1 MNVSQHHVI
10 AAQIWGQYGLVMNS
24 QISSS
29 HVVNSQVSSSHVVNS
44 QISSSHMNV
53 SQHHVMAAQIWGRYI
68 SSWDDTTVWSWTHVS
83 SASCHL
89 FCEVLWSFSRGMS
102 SKRVWEP
109 HHERRRCRQARIVTT
124 TWYIQYWFFIRL
136 LKWLYSFA
144 TLSGQ
149 EKETYNLVLGMY
161 FTEPTHEQASREHS
175 GPSSSTIASRS
186 WRCFHHSCQEY
197 WGTFC

>member
-1 MNVSQHHVI
+1 
-10 AAQIWGQYGLVMNS
+10 MNS

-53 SQHHVMAAQIWGRYI
+53 LQHHVMAAQIWGQYI
-68 SSWDDTTVWSWTHVS
+68 SLRDNTTVWSWTHVS

-89 FCEVLWSFSRGMS
+89 FCEVLWSFLRGMS
-102 SKRVWEP
+102 SKCVWEP
-109 HHERRRCRQARIVTT
+109 HHEHRRCCQACIVTM
-124 TWYIQYWFFIRL
+124 TWYIQYCFFIRL

-161 FTEPTHEQASREHS
+161 FTEPTHKQASRKHS
-175 GPSSSTIASRS
+175 GPSSSMIASHS
-186 WRCFHHSCQEY
+186 WHCFHHSCQEY